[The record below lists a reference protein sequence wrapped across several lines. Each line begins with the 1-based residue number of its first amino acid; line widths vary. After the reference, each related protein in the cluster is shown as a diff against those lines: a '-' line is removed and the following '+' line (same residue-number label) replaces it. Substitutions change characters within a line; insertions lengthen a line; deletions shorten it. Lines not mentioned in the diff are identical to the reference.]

1 MFIDIS
7 ILTYHF
13 HTIHANPI
21 RIQKY
26 ASCSKECFILALIY
40 IDRLIQRNNFLLTEL
55 NVHRVVITA
64 ILLAAKFFDDAY
76 YNNAYYAKVGGVHVA
91 EMNNLETQFL
101 FKIDFSLRVLPEV
114 FEKYSA
120 ELISHSS
127 SSGLEAIENSTNE
140 DLLRVPSV
148 AEIKMSMNEEV
159 RPAPVLGFPDSIE
172 QVNAPRLEGCATAA
186 ATATISSPWGPI
198 QASSSLAQQVQH
210 VNQQPVYQQQQQAE
224 ASLDPLLSFPFPTLA
239 PQVSATEQAQYPPP
253 QNPIELDLYQNSSSH
268 QGLVELGL
276 APPLPQGQVYIQQQS
291 SSSSEFD
298 QAINYN
304 SNSSMMAVAAV
315 APMDGVSAVSQYHP
329 VQQATT
335 NTHGMPMQKY
345 PEITPSP
352 PLQHPPTS
360 IHGAPMPFTVGTS
373 SVQQELQENQHYYPI
388 QGIGMALDQHQPSH
402 LHQQISRPIAIG
414 GRDSFPQDNSWS
426 MLSNSGNRRTFG
438 STR

>member
-1 MFIDIS
+1 
-7 ILTYHF
+7 
-13 HTIHANPI
+13 
-21 RIQKY
+21 
-26 ASCSKECFILALIY
+26 
-40 IDRLIQRNNFLLTEL
+40 L

-127 SSGLEAIENSTNE
+127 SSGLEAIENSTDE

-172 QVNAPRLEGCATAA
+172 QENAPRLEGCATAA
-186 ATATISSPWGPI
+186 TATLSSPWGPI

-210 VNQQPVYQQQQQAE
+210 VNQQQQQAE

-239 PQVSATEQAQYPPP
+239 PQVSATHQAQDPQP
-253 QNPIELDLYQNSSSH
+253 QNPIELDLYQNNSSH
-268 QGLVELGL
+268 QGLVDLGL
-276 APPLPQGQVYIQQQS
+276 APPPPQGQVYIQQQS

-298 QAINYN
+298 QAIIYN
-304 SNSSMMAVAAV
+304 SNSSMMVASV
-315 APMDGVSAVSQYHP
+315 APMDGVSAVSQYP
-329 VQQATT
+329 VQQAT

-373 SVQQELQENQHYYPI
+373 SYQQELQNQHNYPI
-388 QGIGMALDQHQPSH
+388 QGIGMALDQHQSSH

>member
-1 MFIDIS
+1 M
-7 ILTYHF
+7 
-13 HTIHANPI
+13 
-21 RIQKY
+21 
-26 ASCSKECFILALIY
+26 
-40 IDRLIQRNNFLLTEL
+40 

-127 SSGLEAIENSTNE
+127 SSGLEAIENSTDE

-172 QVNAPRLEGCATAA
+172 QLNAPRLEGCATV

-210 VNQQPVYQQQQQAE
+210 VNQQPVYQQQQQAD
-224 ASLDPLLSFPFPTLA
+224 ASLDPLLSLPFPTLA
-239 PQVSATEQAQYPPP
+239 PQVSATQQALDPPP
-253 QNPIELDLYQNSSSH
+253 QNPIELDLYQNNSSH

-276 APPLPQGQVYIQQQS
+276 APPPPPQQGQVYIQQQS

-304 SNSSMMAVAAV
+304 SNSSMMASAAV
-315 APMDGVSAVSQYHP
+315 APMDGVSAAQYP

-373 SVQQELQENQHYYPI
+373 SYQQELQNHNYPI
-388 QGIGMALDQHQPSH
+388 QGIGMALDQHQSSH